1 MSHLAFE
8 VCSLSTVILL
18 LTHYHYFPSR
28 KFKSV
33 ILVVQL
39 LMLHLIPVELLWWE
53 LNLTRAAGRVTPDRV
68 IPSASGGDVN
78 LRDLRSRSGKQGVDL
93 YYY

>member
-53 LNLTRAAGRVTPDRV
+53 LNLTRAAGRVTVGIRV
-68 IPSASGGDVN
+68 IPSASGGDTN
-78 LRDLRSRSGKQGVDL
+78 LRDLRSRPGKQGVDL
-93 YYY
+93 Y